1 MKTLL
6 LVISLFCAVTV
17 SAVEPVGS
25 DSAVV
30 AVDSIP
36 VGTLSSGTVLV
47 DTLAVNRI
55 KTWTFTADSIVI
67 RDVVT
72 PINLPSSFFGTVVY
86 DRYVLIDSV
95 DMMDAKRSGL
105 DGGPLSW
112 TYRWQ
117 DIEENMRRVKQRYM
131 IDNPDKVKYNVAMLP
146 EPPKEFHA
154 VVDPAKSTI
163 AVGEISVDKN
173 EGQVDAAV
181 EIKKRNWLHS
191 FDGSL
196 HFSQAYISPNWYQGG
211 NNNLNM
217 IANAVYNI
225 KLNQAFHPNLLFDT
239 TVQYKLAM
247 NSAPDDS
254 LRNYSISE
262 DLFQVNS
269 KFGIRAANRWFYSLA
284 LTFKTQLLNSYKS
297 NTNDMTAA
305 FLSPGELNVGVGMT
319 YNFESPKK
327 NLTFDASVSPLS
339 YNVKMCTDS
348 RLDETAFGIEEGHRS
363 VSQIGSSAECKFW
376 CKLAWNITYTSRLFV
391 FSDYEYVQGDW
402 ENTVDFSINRYLS
415 TQIYVHL
422 RYDSSTARLDDTSW
436 HRWQLK
442 EILSFGVSY
451 KFSSI

>member
-36 VGTLSSGTVLV
+36 VDTLSSGTVLV
-47 DTLAVNRI
+47 DTLAVNRV
-55 KTWTFTADSIVI
+55 KDCTFTADSIVI

>member
-146 EPPKEFHA
+146 EPPKEVHA